1 MSRLLDLFGSVKLTL
16 AVLLGLAAVS
26 VFGTVEPA
34 APGRFEIF
42 YQTLWFRLLLG
53 LLALNLAVCTWRT
66 LQRTRTGRQRLE
78 EALSRL
84 NPASDNTGLTAH
96 GADHA
101 ALTAR
106 LAALGYRPTPVG
118 ERLLASRGL
127 AGRWSVPILHL
138 AILAIMAG
146 ALAAELGFVGTI
158 NIYVGHQTDNYFDWQ
173 VEAEQPLG
181 FSLRLDHFEPRYYPI
196 DLRFATVDPVSR
208 EPLQFYTGREGETID
223 LGNGLQVE
231 LTRFFP
237 EEEHLILNVLRDG
250 VPLGSYHALGGSR
263 NYPNPLQL
271 DFEIRPVAFRDPLL
285 RQLHSQVTILEGG
298 EPVRQGIIE
307 VNQPLVHR
315 GIAIYQTSYARD
327 PSGFWTCGFQ
337 VSKDP
342 GEPLVWFASI
352 LFSLALIAVFT
363 VRPRVFGLIPTAD
376 GWALQP
382 LRGFRGE
389 SGQQRLS
396 ELREALAVNRGSSD
410 ADD

>member
-16 AVLLGLAAVS
+16 AVLLGLAVVS

-34 APGRFEIF
+34 APGRFDLF
-42 YQTLWFRLLLG
+42 YQSLWFRLLLG

-66 LQRTRTGRQRLE
+66 LQRTRTGRQRLT

-84 NPASDNTGLTAH
+84 QPANDPAALTAD
-96 GADHA
+96 GADRA

-106 LAALGYRPTPVG
+106 LAALGYRTTPVG

-158 NIYVGHQTDNYFDWQ
+158 NMYVGHQTDSYFDWQ
-173 VEAEQPLG
+173 VEDEQPLG
-181 FSLRLDHFEPRYYPI
+181 FSLQLDHFEPRYYPI

-208 EPLQFYTGREGETID
+208 EPLQFYTGREGETVD
-223 LGNGLQVE
+223 LGTGLQVE
-231 LTRFFP
+231 LVRFFP
-237 EEEHLILNVLRDG
+237 EEEHLVLNVLRDG
-250 VPLGSYHALGGSR
+250 VSLGSYHALGGSR
-263 NYPNPLQL
+263 TYPNPLRL
-271 DFEIRPVAFRDPLL
+271 DVEIRPVAFRDPLL
-285 RQLHSQVTILEGG
+285 KQLHSRVTILEGG

-315 GIAIYQTSYARD
+315 GVAIYQTTYARD

-363 VRPRVFGLIPTAD
+363 VRPRVLGLIPSGN
-376 GWALQP
+376 GWTLQP
-382 LRGFRGE
+382 LTGFRGE
-389 SGQQRLS
+389 SGQQQLR
-396 ELREALAVNRGSSD
+396 ELRASLAISRGSSD
-410 ADD
+410 ADG